1 METVRVSYVKKL
13 WRQLILWRHLGEK
26 FKFVGLTMLISL
38 LVEIWFFVSNVHRLT
53 DFSFTPMGVV
63 SCYNSKILA
72 PRFRMFCWFA
82 MLKDGWLFIRVPM
95 LMLSNFLSSPSFTSI
110 SAFTCFPV
118 TLKAIYETGNTFLVN
133 HLLDRDL
140 CASVSNFTFSDRR
153 VLIRFVWN
161 LPITVLPF
169 SPSYG

>member
-82 MLKDGWLFIRVPM
+82 MLKDGWLLIRVSM

-118 TLKAIYETGNTFLVN
+118 RGERGGSPKIFLIFLLFTYVIALDILFPKWA
-133 HLLDRDL
+133 HLP
-140 CASVSNFTFSDRR
+140 SNSAR
-153 VLIRFVWN
+153 
-161 LPITVLPF
+161 LPRCD
-169 SPSYG
+169 PSK